1 MASVNFGCSQQDLY
15 TGGRIEWQL
24 YAPRWKD
31 FNDYSPNFTK
41 GFGLERIAEI
51 DANERLLDRASRSA
65 LSVAVTQELKAATK
79 DFLHHY
85 LFFKSYVQSIYD
97 PSVHELKMA
106 AIGDGYYAKAAI
118 NVWGNTASLSAQ
130 AIPYLENNF
139 EELMSKGVIPAS
151 FPDKFKAAAK
161 AHKDKYAEFF
171 SIDQTVNELTAA
183 KNNGDAVIYGHIT
196 NLNRVAQIIYKNN
209 AETADLFAWTNV
221 LDQIQGVKNA
231 GAGGKVTIEGTKDGR
246 LDNVKVGIVGTDK
259 TTVTDSKG
267 RFNFSPLS
275 AGKYTLTFEEE
286 GYEAQTLEVAVNT
299 GITSRVNV
307 AMKAIV
313 GTEKKDK
320 QG

>member
-1 MASVNFGCSQQDLY
+1 
-15 TGGRIEWQL
+15 
-24 YAPRWKD
+24 
-31 FNDYSPNFTK
+31 
-41 GFGLERIAEI
+41 
-51 DANERLLDRASRSA
+51 
-65 LSVAVTQELKAATK
+65 
-79 DFLHHY
+79 
-85 LFFKSYVQSIYD
+85 
-97 PSVHELKMA
+97 MA
-106 AIGDGYYAKAAI
+106 AIGDSYYAKAAI

-171 SIDQTVNELTAA
+171 AIDQTVNELTAA